1 MSWLPDTI
9 DAPGETDLAWLAG
22 VLDSEGT
29 VSLVN
34 GPRRNPQLRLSIY
47 NSSDLI
53 LDKVAKILCS
63 LNVPYHE
70 HKDDRPAR
78 PGYGFHIGT
87 QGAIT
92 LYPLLR
98 PFLVRQ
104 VNRYDYG
111 YWFLTP
117 RYEGRQRVRWTESDR
132 SKWEQLRQVCNA
144 K

>member
-1 MSWLPDTI
+1 MSVPDS
-9 DAPGETDLAWLAG
+9 DLGWLAG

-29 VSLVN
+29 VSLIS
-34 GPRRNPQLRLSIY
+34 GGRRNPQLRLSIY

-53 LDKVAKILCS
+53 LDKVAKILAEVGVS
-63 LNVPYHE
+63 YSE
-70 HKDDRPAR
+70 HKDDRHER
-78 PGYGFHIGT
+78 PGYGLHIGT
-87 QGAIT
+87 EGALR

-104 VNRYDYG
+104 VNRYDAG

-117 RYEGRQRVRWTESDR
+117 RYEGRQRVRWSDR
-132 SKWEQLRQVCNA
+132 DRDIWAQLRRVFNA